1 MLCTDEYDGSGP
13 NSVLLS
19 DSFGVLQ
26 YSSMIVCA
34 VRGALEWL
42 VDDVDDD
49 VVDDVV
55 DDV

>member
-13 NSVLLS
+13 NSVLLR

-49 VVDDVV
+49 VDDDV
-55 DDV
+55 